1 MSKLKNAPLLEVIFE
16 LRWNMAD
23 SSHWER
29 YPYLHGDLYSQL
41 KNKYPQR
48 ELLVPGEVPQ
58 EVMINKPVYRF
69 KSQNGYPLFQVG
81 PGLITLNTT
90 DDFYEWD
97 DYFAQIKELSNEFF
111 QLYNFGP
118 NEKVSPSLSYYD
130 FLKLDLE
137 EQDVLGYLSENLNI
151 KITQNF
157 HEFNEDPNSFNL
169 GIGYKT
175 NLGNFNLR
183 IDAGINKNQEKGLIL
198 QFQLNG
204 LQKQPNIEDLTS
216 WLNDGHKLCSKL
228 FKQLT
233 EGNLFNSFTK

>member
-16 LRWNMAD
+16 LRWNMSD

-41 KNKYPQR
+41 KDKYPQR

-58 EVMINKPVYRF
+58 EVMVNKPVYRF
-69 KSQNGYPLFQVG
+69 KSHDGYPLFQVG

-111 QLYNFGP
+111 QLYNFGS

-130 FLKLDLE
+130 FLKIDLE